1 MQGSTVVQGK
11 ELRTVKLGPDGELVQ
26 REYSMPSVSHVD
38 IISDKFWS
46 EHPEILGP

>member
-1 MQGSTVVQGK
+1 MQGSTVVQAR
-11 ELRTVKLGPDGELVQ
+11 ELRSVKLGADGQPVQ
-26 REYSMPSVSHVD
+26 REYSMPSVSHED